1 MEKRIKKIYKQE
13 IKALKLLESQE
24 DDLQK
29 AVVENEK
36 LIEMNLLRESKEER
50 KLRQEIEELT
60 NKQEKLNSKLTKVG
74 EQDCCK
80 Q

>member
-29 AVVENEK
+29 AVAENEK
-36 LIEMNLLRESKEER
+36 LIEMNLLRE
-50 KLRQEIEELT
+50 
-60 NKQEKLNSKLTKVG
+60 
-74 EQDCCK
+74 
-80 Q
+80 

>member
-29 AVVENEK
+29 AVAENEK